1 MNLSH
6 KQASV
11 APIQGVW
18 LHLAVIAENPEE
30 ETGKGSILFGGV
42 IGEDLLLLTYNTLV
56 SVNIWQPS
64 DD

>member
-1 MNLSH
+1 M
-6 KQASV
+6 
-11 APIQGVW
+11 
-18 LHLAVIAENPEE
+18 HLAVIAENPEE

-42 IGEDLLLLTYNTLV
+42 IGEDLPLLTYNTLV